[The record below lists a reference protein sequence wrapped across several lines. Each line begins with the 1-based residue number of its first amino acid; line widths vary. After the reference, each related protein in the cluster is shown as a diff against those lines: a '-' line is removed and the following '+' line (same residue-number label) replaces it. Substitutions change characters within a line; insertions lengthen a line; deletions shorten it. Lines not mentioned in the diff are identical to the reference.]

1 MRETPTENAG
11 APCRRGPLNSST
23 LALRRQLRADTSD
36 ELLCRLAHEGNAEQG
51 AVETDK
57 DLHPRG
63 SGKPIALVTLGEA
76 PGVAMAFWIVFRKAS
91 KGDAW

>member
-11 APCRRGPLNSST
+11 APYRRGPLNSST

-36 ELLCRLAHEGNAEQG
+36 ELLCRLAHGGNAEQG

-63 SGKPIALVTLGEA
+63 SGKSIALVNLGEA
-76 PGVAMAFWIVFRKAS
+76 PGV
-91 KGDAW
+91 GDGILDSFQEGRQG